1 MSIDLENILAEFKR
15 QYGHLSKYGLEVL
28 GIVNLI
34 DDFYVISVSTPF
46 IFDRT
51 KLPDKFMDLKIRD
64 GIAEVELPKEF
75 KNLDREKEYIWAY
88 QRFEQY
94 VDNNQ
99 ELIRKT
105 LNNPNM
111 TRNHMLD
118 ALCFGDFQNHL
129 EMCITMENE
138 GKIPRWIK

>member
-1 MSIDLENILAEFKR
+1 MSIDFENILAEFKR
-15 QYGHLSKYGLEVL
+15 QYGHLSKYGLKIN
-28 GIVNLI
+28 GIANLI
-34 DDFYVISVSTPF
+34 DDHNVISVSTPF

-51 KLPDKFMDLKIRD
+51 KLPDKFMNLNIRD
-64 GIAEVELPKEF
+64 GIVEGELPKEF

-105 LNNPNM
+105 LKNPNM

-118 ALCFGDFQNHL
+118 ALCFGDFQKHV
-129 EMCITMENE
+129 ERCITMENE
-138 GKIPRWIK
+138 GKIHR